1 MKQMQNIQYL
11 KVEDYKMEYYVQSLR
26 EEIFKHEERNK
37 ELKKELERQRE
48 WVANLLNSVEIAAKN
63 FEDLQFIFEHTQ
75 KENTKQMQHNAKLSH
90 YIYYLQDLLT
100 ENGIEFEIADMSC
113 D

>member
-1 MKQMQNIQYL
+1 MEKLIEQIDQLQY
-11 KVEDYKMEYYVQSLR
+11 YNGQLR
-26 EEIFKHEERNK
+26 EENYKREIRCEQLKEE
-37 ELKKELERQRE
+37 LDQQRK
-48 WVANLLNSVEIAAKN
+48 WVADLLNSVEIAAKN

-75 KENTKQMQHNAKLSH
+75 EENTKQVRHNAKLSH
-90 YIYYLQDLLT
+90 YVGYLQDLLT

>member
-1 MKQMQNIQYL
+1 
-11 KVEDYKMEYYVQSLR
+11 MEYYVQSLR

-48 WVANLLNSVEIAAKN
+48 WVADLLNGVEVATKN
-63 FEDLQFIFEHTQ
+63 FEDLYFILQHTQ
-75 KENTKQMQHNAKLSH
+75 EKNTKQVAHNLKLSH
-90 YIYYLQDLLT
+90 YISYLQDLLT